1 MRKFKLEKVGKCDNF
16 RNLKVVETNHH
27 PLSSPVSATFLFP
40 LPCPTAHNITK
51 GNQCYLHKYIGAHT
65 RSHKT
70 PVTLPTQS
78 QLWPSEAT
86 TIFTP
91 TFSPRGREGNFFK
104 VYTSRVKP
112 SHPVL
117 YLSHLEQKVQ
127 YYHRYSMQC
136 SLHSECRGSQ
146 TEALL

>member
-1 MRKFKLEKVGKCDNF
+1 M
-16 RNLKVVETNHH
+16 
-27 PLSSPVSATFLFP
+27 SATFLFP

-65 RSHKT
+65 RYHKT

-78 QLWPSEAT
+78 QLWPSKAT

-112 SHPVL
+112 SCPVL
-117 YLSHLEQKVQ
+117 YLSHLEKKKKCNTITGTLCNVLFILNAEDLKLKHCYNLPQ
-127 YYHRYSMQC
+127 
-136 SLHSECRGSQ
+136 LRGI
-146 TEALL
+146 

>member
-1 MRKFKLEKVGKCDNF
+1 M
-16 RNLKVVETNHH
+16 
-27 PLSSPVSATFLFP
+27 SATFLFP

-65 RSHKT
+65 RYHKT

-78 QLWPSEAT
+78 QLWPSKAT

-112 SHPVL
+112 SCPVL
-117 YLSHLEQKVQ
+117 YLSHLEKKKSAILSQVL
-127 YYHRYSMQC
+127 YAMFSSFWMQRISNWSTAIISPNWGVSESRKATFLPH
-136 SLHSECRGSQ
+136 SLETSVIRN
-146 TEALL
+146 